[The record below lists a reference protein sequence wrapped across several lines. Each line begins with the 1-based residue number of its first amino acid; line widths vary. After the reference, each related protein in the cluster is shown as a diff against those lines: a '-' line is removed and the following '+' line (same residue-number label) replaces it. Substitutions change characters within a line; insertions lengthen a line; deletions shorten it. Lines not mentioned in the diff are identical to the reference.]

1 VLSLVCSTA
10 FLAVSSFRGIF
21 CCATSSAAEQVA
33 VAVAPFAMALL
44 LRVLLGRTEFTRWIV
59 MLCAMWFAIDVLVTP
74 YSSGIRQ
81 ELLALEDR
89 FR

>member
-1 VLSLVCSTA
+1 
-10 FLAVSSFRGIF
+10 
-21 CCATSSAAEQVA
+21 
-33 VAVAPFAMALL
+33 MALL